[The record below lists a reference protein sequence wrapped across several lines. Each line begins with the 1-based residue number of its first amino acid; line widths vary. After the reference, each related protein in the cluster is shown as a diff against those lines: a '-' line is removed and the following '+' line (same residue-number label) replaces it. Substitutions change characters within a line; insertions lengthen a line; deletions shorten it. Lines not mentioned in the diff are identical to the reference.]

1 MKNKKKIEKI
11 YDEEKR
17 FPIRKGYSLGTVF
30 TFNSESHN
38 NFELLNFGFSPSD
51 NKFYLNKN
59 VNLPKEIVARI
70 EAMPITAQT
79 KEFLL
84 ALGLYD
90 YDDVYVLLAQY
101 DKALENAE
109 LSKRK
114 ILNLKETLKKEN
126 K

>member
-1 MKNKKKIEKI
+1 MKNNKKIEKI

-30 TFNSESHN
+30 TFNPETPN

-59 VNLPKEIVARI
+59 VNLPKEIVTRI
-70 EAMPITAQT
+70 EAMPKNAQT

-114 ILNLKETLKKEN
+114 ILNLKETLKKEG

>member
-1 MKNKKKIEKI
+1 MKNNRKLENI
-11 YDEEKR
+11 YDDEKG
-17 FPIRKGYSLGTVF
+17 FPIKKGYSLGTVF
-30 TFNSESHN
+30 TFNTETPSN
-38 NFELLNFGFSPSD
+38 YELLNFGFCPSE

-59 VNLPKEIVARI
+59 VKLPKEIVDGI
-70 EAMPITAQT
+70 EKMPINEQT

-90 YDDVYVLLAQY
+90 YKDVYILLSQY
-101 DKALENAE
+101 DKAVENVE

-114 ILNLKETLKKEN
+114 ILNLKETLKKDD